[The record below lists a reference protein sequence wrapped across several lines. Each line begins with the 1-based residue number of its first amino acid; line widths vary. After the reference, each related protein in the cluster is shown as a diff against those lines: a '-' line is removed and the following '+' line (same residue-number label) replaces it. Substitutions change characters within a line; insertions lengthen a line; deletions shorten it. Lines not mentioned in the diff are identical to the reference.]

1 MSTGTAAIIA
11 ASPVTATG
19 GVLSA
24 PLGTAKPTDAT
35 SGLNVL
41 FAALG
46 YVDEAGV
53 KRATN
58 SSEEKI
64 KAWGGATVKIVRTE
78 HSVTYTFSFLESA
91 NATVLKAIYGE
102 ENVTI
107 TPPTTIRGGLIEIK
121 EKGEMLPPAAYVLDM
136 KDGKTR
142 IREYIPN
149 GQLTASGEASF
160 VHSAVIKYDV
170 TIEAMPGADEVKYVE
185 WQDDGKKST

>member
-24 PLGTAKPTDAT
+24 PLGTAAPTDAT
-35 SGLNVL
+35 SELNEL
-41 FAALG
+41 FKALG

-53 KRATN
+53 KRTTD

-64 KAWGGATVKIVRTE
+64 KAWGGSTVKIVRTE
-78 HSVTYTFSFLESA
+78 HSVAYTFSFLESA

-107 TPPTTIRGGLIEIK
+107 TPPTTTHGGLIEIK
-121 EKGEMLPPAAYVLDM
+121 EKGEMLPPAGYVLNM

-142 IREYIPN
+142 IREYVGN

-170 TIEAMPGADEVKYVE
+170 TIEAMPDSEGVKYVE
-185 WQDDGKKST
+185 WQDDGQKSA